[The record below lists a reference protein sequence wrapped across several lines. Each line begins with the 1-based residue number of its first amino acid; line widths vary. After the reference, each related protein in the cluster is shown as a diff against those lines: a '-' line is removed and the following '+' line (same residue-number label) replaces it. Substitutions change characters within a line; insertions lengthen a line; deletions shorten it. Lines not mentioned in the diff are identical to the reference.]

1 MNSIMHYKYMVKDF
15 IEDAGFAFIGSSNLT
30 DNAFFHNYEDMV
42 FTSSKE
48 VVKALH
54 DNFQFCYDFVQA
66 QNDTLE
72 NRVILTD
79 ADII

>member
-1 MNSIMHYKYMVKDF
+1 MVKDF
-15 IEDAGFAFIGSSNLT
+15 KEDAGYAFMGSSNLT
-30 DNAFFHNYEDMV
+30 DNAFLHNYEDMV

-54 DNFQFCYDFVQA
+54 DNFQYCWNFIQA
-66 QNDTLE
+66 ENQTLV

-79 ADII
+79 ADFI